1 MPIIHWAEKEKL
13 LLLEAVNQNKI
24 NNRIQWQTVQSIV
37 STKSYNQCR
46 TMYSVML
53 KPADSFPVNYNWSFK
68 NYAKLLMC
76 VLEYGTKWEFI
87 QRNYF
92 QETTANALKKKYVKS
107 DKVLQRLINVIKQLN
122 RNIDVQISSQEI
134 HMLQIVIQY
143 IIYRTKLCSWYYQV
157 IMDPSLPKPS
167 YPLFLKQLRNNIEEL
182 ETEPIDII
190 EGKLYK
196 RIAKYMNF
204 EQMRTKIMSMTPSI
218 QIESKIEW

>member
-1 MPIIHWAEKEKL
+1 MPIIHWTEEEKL
-13 LLLEAVNQNKI
+13 LLLEAVNKNKI
-24 NNRIQWQTVQSIV
+24 NNRIQWQAVQSIV
-37 STKSYNQCR
+37 SSKSYNQCR

-92 QETTANALKKKYVKS
+92 QETTSNALKKKYVKS
-107 DKVLQRLINVIKQLN
+107 DKVLQRLIVL
-122 RNIDVQISSQEI
+122 
-134 HMLQIVIQY
+134 Y
-143 IIYRTKLCSWYYQV
+143 
-157 IMDPSLPKPS
+157 
-167 YPLFLKQLRNNIEEL
+167 LKQLRNNIEEL

-204 EQMRTKIMSMTPSI
+204 EQMRTKIMSMSPSTP
-218 QIESKIEW
+218 IESKIEW